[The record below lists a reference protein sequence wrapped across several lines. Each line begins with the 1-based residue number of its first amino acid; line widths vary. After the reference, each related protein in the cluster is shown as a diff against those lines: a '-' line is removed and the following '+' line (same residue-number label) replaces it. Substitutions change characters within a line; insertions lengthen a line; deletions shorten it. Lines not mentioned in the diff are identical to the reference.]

1 MAANPPTEAP
11 RRVAVILGA
20 GHSGRRLL
28 ELLLPLLTHDR
39 NIEMQG
45 VFLEEAELQ
54 HAAELPFVKELCRV
68 TFSVREFTSDQ
79 FERTLQLRMRA
90 AQRALTVLARRAGV
104 QHSFRNVRGP
114 ALRLLLETASLSD
127 ITIFEPVRALAP
139 PAVDPGRRPSRP
151 RRVVA
156 AFDSLSSG
164 RMVLQAAVRL
174 AESDARR
181 LSVLVPPALAGD
193 QAGLGGLLR
202 ELLPGQPVRV
212 RVVTPDLSAASL
224 VEAARAEGAALFVL
238 ALGGDLLESGRLQFL
253 REKLPCPI
261 CLVRQWGGSSDSVKS

>member
-1 MAANPPTEAP
+1 
-11 RRVAVILGA
+11 
-20 GHSGRRLL
+20 
-28 ELLLPLLTHDR
+28 
-39 NIEMQG
+39 
-45 VFLEEAELQ
+45 
-54 HAAELPFVKELCRV
+54 VKELCRV

-127 ITIFEPVRALAP
+127 ITVFEPVRALAP
-139 PAVDPGRRPSRP
+139 PAVDHRGRLSRP

-156 AFDSLSSG
+156 AFDSLESG

-174 AESDARR
+174 AEGDAGR
-181 LSVLVPPALAGD
+181 LSVLVPPAMAGD
-193 QAGLGGLLR
+193 QSGLAGMLR
-202 ELLPGQPVRV
+202 EILPGQPVRV
-212 RVVTPDLSAASL
+212 RVVAADLNAASL
-224 VEAARAEGAALFVL
+224 VEGARAEGAAFFVL
-238 ALGGDLLESGRLQFL
+238 ALGGDLLESSKLQLL

-261 CLVRQWGGSSDSVKS
+261 CLVRQWPGADKSISY